1 MVMMMMMDERAE
13 RGWRRAGPASAGG
26 YGRSQ
31 GRAAHL
37 STYRRQ
43 SPHRHARGE
52 VSSAG
57 HPTPRGNAALKE
69 GVGAFRSPAVAPP
82 LGSWGG
88 GGGARKGWAAPGG
101 RVGGRAGG
109 RVCRLRRLAKG
120 RGVAGICKTRPHWPN
135 PSALAPGQR
144 SAPPIQRPAPPH
156 RVASCPAQTRQTSF
170 FFSSS
175 SAV

>member
-88 GGGARKGWAAPGG
+88 GGGARKGWAKAANGRSTGPRPAVDGAASPVGVWACGRGSDHHWAPGAA
-101 RVGGRAGG
+101 RATSPGWLG
-109 RVCRLRRLAKG
+109 ERASRAVP
-120 RGVAGICKTRPHWPN
+120 ICKCAHFRSTRY
-135 PSALAPGQR
+135 
-144 SAPPIQRPAPPH
+144 
-156 RVASCPAQTRQTSF
+156 
-170 FFSSS
+170 
-175 SAV
+175 

>member
-1 MVMMMMMDERAE
+1 MMMMDERAE

-88 GGGARKGWAAPGG
+88 GGGGKKGL
-101 RVGGRAGG
+101 GRAGRAG
-109 RVCRLRRLAKG
+109 RRASGRARVPSASTGKRAGSRRDLQDATSLAEPIRPRTWSTVRAADPAACTSAPCRLMSGTNTTDL
-120 RGVAGICKTRPHWPN
+120 
-135 PSALAPGQR
+135 
-144 SAPPIQRPAPPH
+144 
-156 RVASCPAQTRQTSF
+156 F
-170 FFSSS
+170 FFLF
-175 SAV
+175 V